1 MTLNPGDRIG
11 PYEIVG
17 PLGAGGMGEVY
28 RARDARLGRDVAI
41 KVLPAALARD
51 AERLRRFEIEARAVA
66 ALNHPNILSIH
77 DIGTYEGTPYLV
89 SECLEGQ
96 TLRQELAGG
105 PLPLRRAVEYGTE
118 VAQGLAAAHDK
129 GIVHRDL
136 KPENIFVTRD
146 GRIKILDFGLA
157 KLVKPEGSDHEGATV
172 EAEPTSVGAVLG
184 TAGYM
189 SPEQV
194 RGEPADARSDI
205 FALGTILYEML
216 SGQRAF
222 RRDTSAETMT
232 AILKED
238 PPDLAELTK
247 PVPPAVDRIVRRCL
261 EKKPL
266 QRFQSVR
273 DLAFNLEG
281 ISGNTGSAT
290 AHVAAVAAPKRLRL
304 WIAAAVALMAVG
316 AIVWYGAGRRS
327 TAPHLKFTRLTY
339 QQGYVPNARFAKDG
353 QTVVYGAQWE
363 SDPLEIYTVRTEFPQ
378 STKVDVPSAILFA
391 VAPSGEMEIGVAPAH
406 HTNFLSGTMSQAL
419 MAGGAPRE
427 QTNDVIAADYGPD
440 GKTLAVV
447 RSANQ
452 KVQLEYPAGKVLYST
467 SGYLDYVK
475 VSPDGKTV
483 AFVEHPV
490 YDDDRGWVAVIDEQG
505 NHKQLTSEYS
515 TIQGAAWSRTG
526 KEIWYTACMESTDRQ
541 LLAVDLSGKQREIM
555 ATPTGMR
562 LLDIAQDGRVLITTE
577 DMRSEINGID
587 PATEKERKGLEW
599 FNGSGVGD
607 LAPDGKAILYE
618 EWGGPAG
625 ILYLVVYRKLD
636 GSAPTAL
643 GEGTTPKFSPD
654 GLTAAAP
661 VLSRP
666 PKVALHPIGTGE
678 SRRFAIG
685 NIATLRDVAWFP
697 DGKHLLLVG
706 SAEGEALR
714 TYEMDLDGGKPQPI
728 GPPDFRG
735 ISVARDGMR
744 IAGFKA
750 SGEAAILD
758 LSNPDRSA
766 QKLQAVPGIE
776 RGELIQGWTE
786 DGRALLVTDSTPWE
800 GQIYRVEGGS
810 GKRTLLQKTELAD
823 KAGVSL
829 NLRLYY
835 AERSKTYVYETRR
848 ILSNLYIVEGLR

>member
-1 MTLNPGDRIG
+1 MTLNPGSRIG

-41 KVLPAALARD
+41 KVLPATLASD

-77 DIGTYEGTPYLV
+77 DIGTHEGTPYLV

-105 PLPLRRAVEYGTE
+105 PLPLRRAVEYGKE
-118 VAQGLAAAHDK
+118 LAQGLAAAHDK

-157 KLVKPEGSDHEGATV
+157 KLVNPEGSADQGATL

-247 PVPPAVDRIVRRCL
+247 PTPPAVERIVRRCL

-266 QRFQSVR
+266 QRFQSAR

-290 AHVAAVAAPKRLRL
+290 ATHVPEVVVPRNFRPWVGAALAVIAVAAL
-304 WIAAAVALMAVG
+304 
-316 AIVWYGAGRRS
+316 VWYVAGRR
-327 TAPHLKFTRLTY
+327 PFIPPVKFKRLTY
-339 QQGYVPNARFAKDG
+339 QKGYLPNARFAKDG
-353 QTVVYGAQWE
+353 GTVVYSAQWE
-363 SDPLEIYTVRTEFPQ
+363 SEPFGIYTVRTEFPQ

-391 VAPSGEMEIGVAPAH
+391 VASSGEMEIGVAPVH
-406 HTNFLSGTMSQAL
+406 HTNFQSGTMSQSV
-419 MAGGAPRE
+419 MAGGAPRA
-427 QTNDVIAADYGPD
+427 QTNDVISADYAPD
-440 GKTLAVV
+440 GKTLAIV

-452 KVQLEYPAGKVLYST
+452 KVQVEYPAGKVIYAT
-467 SGYLDYVK
+467 SGYLDYVR

-483 AFVEHPV
+483 AFAEHPV
-490 YDDDRGWVAVIDEQG
+490 YDDDRGWVAVVDEQG

-515 TIQGAAWSRTG
+515 TLQGIAWSRTG
-526 KEIWYTACMESTDRQ
+526 KEIWYTASPEGTDRQ
-541 LLAVDLSGKQREIM
+541 LLGVELSGKQRRIL
-555 ATPTGMR
+555 AIPTGMR
-562 LLDIAQDGRVLITTE
+562 LLDIAPDGRLLIVAE
-577 DMRSEINGID
+577 DMRSEISGID
-587 PATEKERKGLEW
+587 PATGKERKGLQW
-599 FNGSGVGD
+599 FNGSGLADV
-607 LAPDGKAILYE
+607 APDGKAVLYE

-625 ILYLVVYRKLD
+625 TLYLAVYRKLD
-636 GSAPTAL
+636 GSPPTAL
-643 GEGTTPKFSPD
+643 GEGTTPRFSPD

-678 SRRFAIG
+678 SRRFAVG
-685 NIATLRDVAWFP
+685 DLASLRDVAWFP
-697 DGKHLLLVG
+697 DGKHLMLVG
-706 SAEGEALR
+706 SAESEPLR
-714 TYEMDLDGGKPQPI
+714 TYEMDLDGGKPQPV
-728 GPPDFRG
+728 GPSDFRG
-735 ISVARDGMR
+735 ISVAKDGMR
-744 IAGFKA
+744 IVGIKA
-750 SGEAAILD
+750 SGEAVIFD
-758 LSNPDRSA
+758 TST
-766 QKLQAVPGIE
+766 QKLQAIPGIGP
-776 RGELIQGWTE
+776 GESVQGWTD
-786 DGRALLVTDSTPWE
+786 DGQALLLTASTPWE
-800 GQIYRVEGGS
+800 AQIYRVEVGS
-810 GKRTLLQKTELAD
+810 GKRNLLQKFELED
-823 KAGVSL
+823 KAGSSL
-829 NLRLYY
+829 NIRALYK
-835 AERSKTYVYETRR
+835 ERSKTYVYNVRR
-848 ILSNLYIVEGLR
+848 ILSNLYVVEGLE

>member
-1 MTLNPGDRIG
+1 MTLNPGSRIG

-41 KVLPAALARD
+41 KVLPAALASD

-77 DIGTYEGTPYLV
+77 DIGTHEGTPFLV

-157 KLVKPEGSDHEGATV
+157 KLVKPEGSADQGATL

-247 PVPPAVDRIVRRCL
+247 PIPPAVERIVRRCL

-266 QRFQSVR
+266 QRFQSAR

-290 AHVAAVAAPKRLRL
+290 ATHVPQVVVPRNFRPWVGAALAVIAVAVL
-304 WIAAAVALMAVG
+304 
-316 AIVWYGAGRRS
+316 VWYVAGRRPS
-327 TAPHLKFTRLTY
+327 IPPVKFTRLTY
-339 QQGYVPNARFAKDG
+339 QQGYLPNARFAKDG
-353 QTVVYGAQWE
+353 GTVVYSAQWE
-363 SDPLEIYTVRTEFPQ
+363 SEPFSIYTVRTEFPQ

-391 VAPSGEMEIGVAPAH
+391 VASSGEMEIGVAPVH
-406 HTNFLSGTMSQAL
+406 HTNFLSGTMSQSL
-419 MAGGAPRE
+419 MAGGAPRA
-427 QTNDVIAADYGPD
+427 QTNDVIAADYAPD
-440 GKTLAVV
+440 GKTLAIV

-452 KVQLEYPAGKVLYST
+452 KVQVEYPAGKVIYAT
-467 SGYLDYVK
+467 SGYLDYVR

-483 AFVEHPV
+483 AFAEHPV
-490 YDDDRGWVAVIDEQG
+490 YDDDRGWVAVVDEHG

-515 TIQGAAWSRTG
+515 TLQGIAWSRTG
-526 KEIWYTACMESTDRQ
+526 KEIWYTASPEGTERQ
-541 LLAVDLSGKQREIM
+541 LLGVELSGKQRRIL
-555 ATPTGMR
+555 AIPLGMR
-562 LLDIAQDGRVLITTE
+562 LLDIAQDGRLLIAAE
-577 DMRSEINGID
+577 DMRSEISGID
-587 PATEKERKGLEW
+587 PATGKERKGLQW
-599 FNGSGVGD
+599 FNGSGLADV
-607 LAPDGKAILYE
+607 APDGKAVLYE

-625 ILYLVVYRKLD
+625 TLYLVVYRKLD
-636 GSAPTAL
+636 GSPPTAL
-643 GEGTTPKFSPD
+643 GEGTTPRFSPD

-666 PKVALHPIGTGE
+666 PKVAVHPIGTGE
-678 SRRFAIG
+678 SRRFAVG
-685 NIATLRDVAWFP
+685 NLASLRDLAWFP
-697 DGKHLLLVG
+697 DGKHLMLVG
-706 SAEGEALR
+706 SAEGEPLR
-714 TYEMDLDGGKPQPI
+714 TYEMDLDGGKPQPV
-728 GPPDFRG
+728 GPSDFRG
-735 ISVARDGMR
+735 IRVAKDGMR
-744 IAGFKA
+744 IVGIKA
-750 SGEAAILD
+750 SGEAVIFD
-758 LSNPDRSA
+758 TSTK
-766 QKLQAVPGIE
+766 KLQAIPGIGP
-776 RGELIQGWTE
+776 GESVQGWTD
-786 DGRALLVTDSTPWE
+786 DGQALLLTASTPWE
-800 GQIYRVEGGS
+800 AQIYRVEVGS
-810 GKRTLLQKTELAD
+810 GKRNLLQKFELED
-823 KAGVSL
+823 KAGSSL
-829 NLRLYY
+829 NMRALYE
-835 AERSKTYVYETRR
+835 ERSKTYVYNVRR
-848 ILSNLYIVEGLR
+848 ILSNLYIVEGLE

>member
-1 MTLNPGDRIG
+1 MTLNAGSRIG

-77 DIGTYEGTPYLV
+77 DIGAHEGTPYLV

-96 TLRQELAGG
+96 TLRQELAAG

-118 VAQGLAAAHDK
+118 VAHGLAAAHDK

-157 KLVKPEGSDHEGATV
+157 KLVKPESSADGATV

-238 PPDLAELTK
+238 PPDLSELTK
-247 PVPPAVDRIVRRCL
+247 PVPPAVERIVRRCL

-266 QRFQSVR
+266 QRFQSAR

-290 AHVAAVAAPKRLRL
+290 THVAPVAAPKKFSL
-304 WIAAAVALMAVG
+304 WIAAAVVLIAAGVLIWYAVG
-316 AIVWYGAGRRS
+316 GKSA
-327 TAPHLKFTRLTY
+327 APHLKFTRLTY
-339 QQGYVPNARFAKDG
+339 QQGYLPNARFAKDG
-353 QTVVYGAQWE
+353 GTVVYGAQWGG
-363 SDPLEIYTVRTEFPQ
+363 DPFAIYTVRTEFPQ
-378 STKVDVPSAILFA
+378 STKVDVPSAILFS
-391 VAPSGEMEIGVAPAH
+391 VAPSGEMEIGVAPVH
-406 HTNFLSGTMSQAL
+406 HTNFLSGTMSQTL

-427 QTNDVIAADYGPD
+427 QINDVMAADYAPD
-440 GKTLAVV
+440 GKTLALV

-452 KVQLEYPAGKVLYST
+452 KIQLEYPAGKVIYST
-467 SGYLDYVK
+467 SGYLDYVRI
-475 VSPDGKTV
+475 SPDGKTV
-483 AFVEHPV
+483 AFAEHPV
-490 YDDDRGWVAVIDEQG
+490 FDDDRGWVGIIDEQG
-505 NHKQLTSEYS
+505 NHKQLTNEYS
-515 TIQGAAWSRTG
+515 TIQGIAWSRNG
-526 KEIWYTACMESTDRQ
+526 KEIWHTACVESTDRQ
-541 LLAVDLSGKQREIM
+541 LRAVDLSGKQREIL
-555 ATPTGMR
+555 AIPAGMR

-587 PATEKERKGLEW
+587 PATGKERKGLEW

-625 ILYLVVYRKLD
+625 LLYLVVYRKLD

-666 PKVALHPIGTGE
+666 PKVALHPIGPGE
-678 SRRFAIG
+678 SRRFAVG
-685 NIATLRDVAWFP
+685 NIATLRDVEWFP
-697 DGKHLLLVG
+697 DGKHLVLVG
-706 SAEGEALR
+706 SAEGEPLR

-735 ISVARDGMR
+735 VGVAKDGMR
-744 IAGFKA
+744 IVGTRA
-750 SGEAAILD
+750 SGEAVIFD
-758 LSNPDRSA
+758 KGS
-766 QKLQAVPGIE
+766 QQLQTISGIE

-786 DGRALLVTDSTPWE
+786 DGQALLVTASTPWE
-800 GQIYRVEGGS
+800 GQIYRVEVGS
-810 GKRTLLQKTELAD
+810 GKRTLLQKVELVD

-848 ILSNLYIVEGLR
+848 ILSNLYIVEGLQ

>member
-1 MTLNPGDRIG
+1 MTLSPGSRIG

-41 KVLPAALARD
+41 KVLPAALAGD
-51 AERLRRFEIEARAVA
+51 GERLRRFEIEARAVA

-77 DIGTYEGTPYLV
+77 DIGTHEGAPYLV

-105 PLPLRRAVEYGTE
+105 PLPLRRAVGYGTE

-136 KPENIFVTRD
+136 KPENIFVTHD

-157 KLVKPEGSDHEGATV
+157 KLVKPEGSADQGATL

-216 SGQRAF
+216 CGRRAF

-247 PVPPAVDRIVRRCL
+247 PIPPAVERIVRRCL

-266 QRFQSVR
+266 QRFQSAR

-290 AHVAAVAAPKRLRL
+290 ATNVPAVVVAKNFRFWVGRALALTAVAALI
-304 WIAAAVALMAVG
+304 WYVAD
-316 AIVWYGAGRRS
+316 RRPS
-327 TAPHLKFTRLTY
+327 MPPVKFTRLTY
-339 QQGYVPNARFAKDG
+339 QQGYLPNARFAKDG
-353 QTVVYGAQWE
+353 GTVVYGAQWE
-363 SDPLEIYTVRTEFPQ
+363 SDPFRIYTVRTEFPQ
-378 STKVDVPSAILFA
+378 STKVDVPSAILLA
-391 VAPSGEMEIGVAPAH
+391 VAPSGEMEIGVAPVC
-406 HTNFLSGTMSQAL
+406 HTNFLSGTMSQTL
-419 MAGGAPRE
+419 LAGGAPRE
-427 QTNDVIAADYGPD
+427 QTNDVIAADYAPD

-447 RSANQ
+447 RSTTE
-452 KVQLEYPAGKVLYST
+452 KVQLEYPAGKVIYAT
-467 SGYLDYVK
+467 SGYLDYVR

-483 AFVEHPV
+483 AFAEHPV
-490 YDDDRGWVAVIDEQG
+490 YDDDRGWVSAVDEQG
-505 NHKQLTSEYS
+505 RRKQLTGEYA
-515 TIQGAAWSRTG
+515 TLQGIAWSRTG
-526 KEIWYTACMESTDRQ
+526 KEIWYSASAEGTDRQ
-541 LLAVDLSGKQREIM
+541 LFAVDLSGKQRKILT
-555 ATPTGMR
+555 TPTGMR
-562 LLDIAQDGRVLITTE
+562 LLDIAQDGRVLIATE
-577 DMRSEINGID
+577 DMRSEISGID
-587 PATEKERKGLEW
+587 PATGKERKGLEW
-599 FNGSGVGD
+599 FNGSGLAD
-607 LAPDGKAILYE
+607 IAPDGKAVLYE

-625 ILYLVVYRKLD
+625 TLYLVVYRKLD
-636 GSAPTAL
+636 GSPPTAL

-654 GLTAAAP
+654 GWTAAAP

-678 SRRFAIG
+678 SRRFAV
-685 NIATLRDVAWFP
+685 ADLVSLSDVAWFP
-697 DGKHLLLVG
+697 DGKHLMLIG
-706 SAEGEALR
+706 SAEGEPLR

-728 GPPDFRG
+728 GPSDFRG
-735 ISVARDGMR
+735 ISVAKDGMR
-744 IAGFKA
+744 IAGVRA
-750 SGEAAILD
+750 SGGAVIFD
-758 LSNPDRSA
+758 QST
-766 QKLQAVPGIE
+766 QKLQAIPGIE
-776 RGELIQGWTE
+776 PGDLIQGWTD
-786 DGRALLVTDSTPWE
+786 DGRALLLAASTLWE
-800 GQIYRVEGGS
+800 ARIYRVEVGS
-810 GKRTLLQKTELAD
+810 GKRNLLQKFELED
-823 KAGVSL
+823 KAGSSL
-829 NLRLYY
+829 NIRALY
-835 AERSKTYVYETRR
+835 AERGKTYVYNVRR
-848 ILSNLYIVEGLR
+848 ILSNLYIVEGLQ

>member
-1 MTLNPGDRIG
+1 MTLNPGSRIG

-41 KVLPAALARD
+41 KVLPATLASD

-77 DIGTYEGTPYLV
+77 DIGTHEGTPYLV

-105 PLPLRRAVEYGTE
+105 PLPLRRAVEYGKE
-118 VAQGLAAAHDK
+118 LAQGLAAAHDK

-157 KLVKPEGSDHEGATV
+157 KLVNPEGSADQGATL

-194 RGEPADARSDI
+194 RGESADARSDI

-247 PVPPAVDRIVRRCL
+247 PTPPAVERIVRRCL

-266 QRFQSVR
+266 QRFQSAR

-290 AHVAAVAAPKRLRL
+290 ATHVPEVVVPRNFRPWVGAALAVIAVAAL
-304 WIAAAVALMAVG
+304 
-316 AIVWYGAGRRS
+316 VWYVAGRR
-327 TAPHLKFTRLTY
+327 PFIPPVKFKRLTY
-339 QQGYVPNARFAKDG
+339 QKGYLPNARFAKDG
-353 QTVVYGAQWE
+353 GTVVYSAQWE
-363 SDPLEIYTVRTEFPQ
+363 SEPFGIYTVRTEFPQ

-391 VAPSGEMEIGVAPAH
+391 VASSGEMEIGVAPVH
-406 HTNFLSGTMSQAL
+406 HTNFQSGTMSQSV
-419 MAGGAPRE
+419 MAGGAPRA
-427 QTNDVIAADYGPD
+427 QTNDVIAADYAPD
-440 GKTLAVV
+440 GKTLAIV

-452 KVQLEYPAGKVLYST
+452 KVQVEYPAGKVIYAT
-467 SGYLDYVK
+467 SGYLDYVR

-483 AFVEHPV
+483 AFAEHPV
-490 YDDDRGWVAVIDEQG
+490 YDDDRGWVAVVDEQG

-515 TIQGAAWSRTG
+515 TLQGIAWSRTG
-526 KEIWYTACMESTDRQ
+526 KEIWYTASPEGTDRQ
-541 LLAVDLSGKQREIM
+541 LLGVELSGKQRRIL
-555 ATPTGMR
+555 AIPTGMR
-562 LLDIAQDGRVLITTE
+562 LLDIAPDGRLLIVAE
-577 DMRSEINGID
+577 DMRSEISGID
-587 PATEKERKGLEW
+587 PATGKERKGLQW
-599 FNGSGVGD
+599 FNGSGLADV
-607 LAPDGKAILYE
+607 APDGKAVLYE

-625 ILYLVVYRKLD
+625 TLYLAVYRKLD
-636 GSAPTAL
+636 GSPPTAL
-643 GEGTTPKFSPD
+643 GEGTTPRFSPD

-678 SRRFAIG
+678 SRRFAVG
-685 NIATLRDVAWFP
+685 DLASLRDVAWFP
-697 DGKHLLLVG
+697 DGKHLMLVG
-706 SAEGEALR
+706 SAESEPLR
-714 TYEMDLDGGKPQPI
+714 TYEMDLDGGKPQPV
-728 GPPDFRG
+728 GPSDFRG
-735 ISVARDGMR
+735 ISVAKDGMR
-744 IAGFKA
+744 IVGIKA
-750 SGEAAILD
+750 SGEAVIFD
-758 LSNPDRSA
+758 TST
-766 QKLQAVPGIE
+766 QKLQAIPGIGP
-776 RGELIQGWTE
+776 GESVQGWTD
-786 DGRALLVTDSTPWE
+786 DGQAVLLTASTPWE
-800 GQIYRVEGGS
+800 AQIYRVEVGS
-810 GKRTLLQKTELAD
+810 GKRNLLQKFELED
-823 KAGVSL
+823 KAGSSL
-829 NLRLYY
+829 NIRALYK
-835 AERSKTYVYETRR
+835 ERSKTYVYNVRR
-848 ILSNLYIVEGLR
+848 ILSNLYVVEGLE

>member
-1 MTLNPGDRIG
+1 MALTSGSKLG
-11 PYEIVG
+11 PYKILS

-28 RARDARLGRDVAI
+28 RARDARLQRDVAI
-41 KVLPAALARD
+41 KVLPAALASD

-77 DIGTYEGTPYLV
+77 DIGMHEGTPYLV

-105 PLPLRRAVEYGTE
+105 PLPLRRAVEYGAE
-118 VAQGLAAAHDK
+118 IAQGLSAAHDK

-157 KLVKPEGSDHEGATV
+157 KLVKPEGSGDEGATL
-172 EAEPTSVGAVLG
+172 EAEPTSFGAVVG

-238 PPDLAELTK
+238 PPDLSALTK
-247 PVPPAVDRIVRRCL
+247 PVPPAVERIVRRCL

-266 QRFQSVR
+266 QRFQSAR
-273 DLAFNLEG
+273 DLVFNLEG

-290 AHVAAVAAPKRLRL
+290 AHVAAIPAPRNLKI
-304 WIAAAVALMAVG
+304 WFGAAVAVMAVG
-316 AIVWYGAGRRS
+316 AFIWYAAGRRS
-327 TAPHLKFTRLTY
+327 ATSPLKFTRLTY
-339 QQGYVPNARFAKDG
+339 QQGYLPNARFAKDG
-353 QTVVYGAQWE
+353 GTVVYGAQWE
-363 SDPLEIYTVRTEFPQ
+363 DDPFGIYTVRTEFPQ

-391 VAPSGEMEIGVAPAH
+391 VAPSGEMEIGVAPVH
-406 HTNFLSGTMSQAL
+406 HTNFLSGTMSQTL

-427 QTNDVIAADYGPD
+427 QTNDVIAADYSPD

-452 KVQLEYPAGKVLYST
+452 KVQLEYPAGKVIYAT
-467 SGYLDYVK
+467 SGYLDYVR

-483 AFVEHPV
+483 AFAEHPV
-490 YDDDRGWVAVIDEQG
+490 YDDDRGWVSIVDEQG
-505 NHKQLTSEYS
+505 THKQLTIEYS
-515 TIQGAAWSRTG
+515 TLQGVAWSRTG
-526 KEIWYTACMESTDRQ
+526 KEIWYTSSPEGTNRE
-541 LLAVDLSGKQREIM
+541 LLAVDLSGKWRKIL

-562 LLDIAQDGRVLITTE
+562 LLDIAPDGRVLLTTE
-577 DMRSEINGID
+577 DMRSEISGID
-587 PATEKERKGLEW
+587 PATRKERKGLEW
-599 FNGSGVGD
+599 FNGSGLGD
-607 LAPDGKAILYE
+607 VAPDGKAILYE

-636 GSAPTAL
+636 GSAATAL
-643 GEGTTPKFSPD
+643 GEGTTPRFSPD
-654 GLTAAAP
+654 GSTAAAP

-678 SRRFAIG
+678 SRRFSVG
-685 NIATLRDVAWFP
+685 DLVTLRDVAWFP
-697 DGKHLLLVG
+697 DGKHLMLVG
-706 SAEGEALR
+706 STEGEALR
-714 TYEMDLDGGKPQPI
+714 TYEMDLDGGKPPPI
-728 GPPDFRG
+728 GPSDFRG
-735 ISVARDGMR
+735 ISVAKDGVR
-744 IAGFKA
+744 IVGRKA
-750 SGEAAILD
+750 SGEAAVFD
-758 LSNPDRSA
+758 KSTK
-766 QKLQAVPGIE
+766 KLQTIPGIAP
-776 RGELIQGWTE
+776 GESIQGWSE
-786 DGRALLVTDSTPWE
+786 DGQALLVTASTPWDA
-800 GQIYRVEGGS
+800 QSYRVEVGS
-810 GKRTLLQKTELAD
+810 GKRNLLQKFELAE
-823 KAGVSL
+823 KAGSSE
-829 NLRLYY
+829 NLRAFY
-835 AERSKTYVYETRR
+835 AERSKTYVYNARR
-848 ILSNLYIVEGLR
+848 ILSNLYIVEGLE

>member
-1 MTLNPGDRIG
+1 MTLNPGSRIG

-41 KVLPAALARD
+41 KVLPATLASD

-77 DIGTYEGTPYLV
+77 DIGTHEGTPYLV

-105 PLPLRRAVEYGTE
+105 PLPLRRAVEYGKE
-118 VAQGLAAAHDK
+118 LAQGLAAAHDK

-157 KLVKPEGSDHEGATV
+157 KLVNPEGSADQGATL

-194 RGEPADARSDI
+194 RGESADARSDI

-247 PVPPAVDRIVRRCL
+247 PTPPAVERIVRRCL

-266 QRFQSVR
+266 QRFQSAR

-290 AHVAAVAAPKRLRL
+290 ATHVPEVVVPRNFRPWVGAALAVIAVAAL
-304 WIAAAVALMAVG
+304 
-316 AIVWYGAGRRS
+316 VWYVAGRRPF
-327 TAPHLKFTRLTY
+327 TPPVKFKRLTY
-339 QQGYVPNARFAKDG
+339 QKGYLPNARFAKDG
-353 QTVVYGAQWE
+353 GTVVYSAQWE
-363 SDPLEIYTVRTEFPQ
+363 SEPFGIYTVRTEFPQ

-391 VAPSGEMEIGVAPAH
+391 VASSGEMEIGVAPVH
-406 HTNFLSGTMSQAL
+406 HTNFQSGTMSQSV
-419 MAGGAPRE
+419 MAGGAPRA
-427 QTNDVIAADYGPD
+427 QTNDVISADYAPD
-440 GKTLAVV
+440 GKTLAIV

-452 KVQLEYPAGKVLYST
+452 KVQVEYPAGKVIYAT
-467 SGYLDYVK
+467 SGYLDYVR

-483 AFVEHPV
+483 AFAEHPV
-490 YDDDRGWVAVIDEQG
+490 YDDDRGWVAVVDEQG

-515 TIQGAAWSRTG
+515 TLQGIAWSRTG
-526 KEIWYTACMESTDRQ
+526 KEIWYTASPEGTDRQ
-541 LLAVDLSGKQREIM
+541 LLGVELSGKQRRIL
-555 ATPTGMR
+555 AIPTGMR
-562 LLDIAQDGRVLITTE
+562 LLDIAPDGRLLIVAE
-577 DMRSEINGID
+577 DMRSEISGID
-587 PATEKERKGLEW
+587 PATGKERKGLQW
-599 FNGSGVGD
+599 FNGSGLADV
-607 LAPDGKAILYE
+607 APDGKAVLYE

-625 ILYLVVYRKLD
+625 TLYLAVYRKLD
-636 GSAPTAL
+636 GSPPTAL
-643 GEGTTPKFSPD
+643 GEGTTPRFSPD

-678 SRRFAIG
+678 SRRFAVG
-685 NIATLRDVAWFP
+685 DLASLRDVAWFP
-697 DGKHLLLVG
+697 DGKHLMLVG
-706 SAEGEALR
+706 SAESEPLR
-714 TYEMDLDGGKPQPI
+714 TYEMDLDGGKPQPV
-728 GPPDFRG
+728 GPSDFRG
-735 ISVARDGMR
+735 ISVAKDGMR
-744 IAGFKA
+744 IVGIKA
-750 SGEAAILD
+750 SGEAVIFD
-758 LSNPDRSA
+758 TST
-766 QKLQAVPGIE
+766 QKLQAIPGIGP
-776 RGELIQGWTE
+776 GESVQGWTD
-786 DGRALLVTDSTPWE
+786 DGQAVLLTASTPWE
-800 GQIYRVEGGS
+800 AQIYRVEVGS
-810 GKRTLLQKTELAD
+810 GKRNLLQKFELED
-823 KAGVSL
+823 KAGSSL
-829 NLRLYY
+829 NIRALYK
-835 AERSKTYVYETRR
+835 ERSKTYVYNVRR
-848 ILSNLYIVEGLR
+848 ILSNLYVVEGLE